1 MTNGFLLRSCFEIF
15 LTNLLR
21 VIGFHD
27 FPLNFAMF
35 QESITWLSK
44 T

>member
-1 MTNGFLLRSCFEIF
+1 MTNGFLLRLVLKF

-35 QESITWLSK
+35 QKSII
-44 T
+44 